1 MSLVKL
7 AGWNLFGKGIA
18 AAGKT
23 LMQNNTL
30 RNAAIGTGVGAITG
44 AVTAQDGQRLNG
56 ALKGGLIGGAA
67 GGVSTTATNMY
78 KNMKPAVGPG
88 MNFMGALKNEGNIL
102 KGSFSNAKN
111 AYRIANPIV
120 EAAK

>member
-56 ALKGGLIGGAA
+56 ALKGGLTGGAV

-78 KNMKPAVGPG
+78 KNMKPATGG
-88 MNFMGALKNEGNIL
+88 MSFMGALKNEGNIL
-102 KGSFSNAKN
+102 KDSFGNAKN